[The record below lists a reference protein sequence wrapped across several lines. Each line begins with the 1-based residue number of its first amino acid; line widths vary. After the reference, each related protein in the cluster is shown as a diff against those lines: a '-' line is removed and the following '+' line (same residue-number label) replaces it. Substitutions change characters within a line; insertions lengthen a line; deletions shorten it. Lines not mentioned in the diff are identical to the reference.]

1 MGLFEQFPYS
11 NFHELNLD
19 WLVEV
24 VKTLKNNLV
33 VSVNGQ
39 TGEVVLYQD
48 PNVRFPDVDSTNW
61 TLVRTAGGHE
71 LGIQFQ
77 NGLAYLRFD
86 NNTERIYTTGN
97 PPPYPV
103 TSVDGQTGAVQVFPN
118 ADTVLPPVNN
128 TNTILRRQ
136 IKDSNNQDIFTG
148 IQAEADVLK
157 RLSGTNLYP
166 IYDQG
171 NPPPYPVTSVNG
183 STGAIVLAI
192 PFADV
197 SGQEWTASAQ
207 SPTNVWE
214 LSRYTQNGALAT
226 IRLTTANGLTEGY
239 LEYFDEGTQTTI
251 TKKILTN
258 DDIPSS
264 AGVVSL
270 NGMTGV
276 VTIYGDS
283 IPIVPNSPYSIEDI
297 TTGLDTRLTTAE
309 GTITQH
315 GNDIGT
321 IQTNIE
327 KTKADIAIVEN
338 TNNATHNITAGQY
351 VVWKGD
357 LYQASANISTGAG
370 LSGSNLTAVSD
381 GGLNDLIKKYATV
394 TVYTDL
400 PSMGLT
406 SPATLAAIYAAMA
419 QPSIALLNASDVDVN
434 DRVGP
439 ETTYS
444 SGYVKIEKKTAARSR
459 IFYYHKTDAANDR
472 EMAITTSNTPTGIWI
487 NKNPDPVFYS
497 DYSAVAKT
505 HTIAFTEDKA
515 VLIYVTFW
523 GGNDSTKTGLYLAP
537 VSTSATSA
545 AVKAIAAAT
554 GVTVS
559 LSGRTLTVDVTNTY
573 TAVSVYII

>member
-1 MGLFEQFPYS
+1 MGLFENFPYS

-239 LEYFDEGTQTTI
+239 LEFFDEGTQTTV
-251 TKKILTN
+251 TKKILTT

-264 AGVVSL
+264 AGVVSV
-270 NGMTGV
+270 NGMNGV
-276 VTIYGDS
+276 VTLYGDS

-297 TTGLDTRLTTAE
+297 TTDLDTRLTAVETTDAE
-309 GTITQH
+309 HGT
-315 GNDIGT
+315 DIDK
-321 IQTNIE
+321 I
-327 KTKADIAIVEN
+327 KADIAIVEN
-338 TNNATHNITAGQY
+338 GNTATHNITAGQY
-351 VVWKGD
+351 VLWKTN
-357 LYQASANISTGAG
+357 LYTASANISIGTA
-370 LSGSNLTAVSD
+370 LSGTNLSSVSN
-381 GGLNDLIKKYATV
+381 GGLNALNSQLANKIQTSWFDT
-394 TVYTDL
+394 TTDSSSNIQL
-400 PSMGLT
+400 KHNGNNI
-406 SPATLAAIYAAMA
+406 PA
-419 QPSIALLNASDVDVN
+419 SV
-434 DRVGP
+434 
-439 ETTYS
+439 
-444 SGYVKIEKKTAARSR
+444 
-459 IFYYHKTDAANDR
+459 
-472 EMAITTSNTPTGIWI
+472 
-487 NKNPDPVFYS
+487 
-497 DYSAVAKT
+497 AVA
-505 HTIAFTEDKA
+505 
-515 VLIYVTFW
+515 
-523 GGNDSTKTGLYLAP
+523 
-537 VSTSATSA
+537 
-545 AVKAIAAAT
+545 
-554 GVTVS
+554 
-559 LSGRTLTVDVTNTY
+559 
-573 TAVSVYII
+573 SVYIEGSMIGIPFVKQSDSTWICKVLTSGFTPAGGNMPVRAHVTVINE